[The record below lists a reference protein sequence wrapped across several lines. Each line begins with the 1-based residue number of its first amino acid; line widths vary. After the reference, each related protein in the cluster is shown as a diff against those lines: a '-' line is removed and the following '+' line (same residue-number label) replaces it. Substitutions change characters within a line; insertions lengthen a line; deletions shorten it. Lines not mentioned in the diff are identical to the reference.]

1 LQQNI
6 VIHIMKRTNMYNI
19 CLIAILVLS
28 SLSLFVFN
36 DNTFATHI
44 SKPILTMDKQTFEIN
59 ENITVKGW
67 VEYQNNPASDVLLDI
82 VVINEPDSGNELIR
96 SQVMSNDTGNFT
108 SNIILPV
115 NTVPGNYT
123 LTVISQC
130 REQHR
135 NICTNQNSSIPI
147 SIVKS

>member
-1 LQQNI
+1 
-6 VIHIMKRTNMYNI
+6 MKRTNMYNI
-19 CLIAILVLS
+19 CLITILVLS
-28 SLSLFVFN
+28 SLSLFVF

-82 VVINEPDSGNELIR
+82 VVINEPDGGNELIR

-108 SNIILPV
+108 ANVILPV
-115 NTVPGNYT
+115 NTAPGNYT

-130 REQHR
+130 REEHR

-147 SIVKS
+147 GIVKS

>member
-1 LQQNI
+1 
-6 VIHIMKRTNMYNI
+6 METRRTNMYNI
-19 CLIAILVLS
+19 CMIAILVLS

-36 DNTFATHI
+36 DDGFATHI
-44 SKPILTMDKQTFEIN
+44 SKPILTMDKQTFDVN

-82 VVINEPDSGNELIR
+82 VLIHEPNGGNEIVR
-96 SQVMSNDTGNFT
+96 NQVRSNDAGNFT
-108 SNIILPV
+108 SNIILPI
-115 NTVPGNYT
+115 NTAPGNYT

-130 REQHR
+130 RDEHR
-135 NICTNQNSSIPI
+135 NICTNQNSLIPI

>member
-1 LQQNI
+1 
-6 VIHIMKRTNMYNI
+6 MKIRKTGMYNI

-36 DNTFATHI
+36 DDTFATHI

-130 REQHR
+130 REEHR

>member
-1 LQQNI
+1 
-6 VIHIMKRTNMYNI
+6 MKIKRRISMYNI

-28 SLSLFVFN
+28 SLSLFVF
-36 DNTFATHI
+36 DDTFATHI
-44 SKPILTMDKQTFEIN
+44 SKPILTMDKRTFEIN

-82 VVINEPDSGNELIR
+82 VVINKPDGGNELIR
-96 SQVMSNDTGNFT
+96 NQVLSNDAGNFT
-108 SNIILPV
+108 SNIILPI
-115 NTVPGNYT
+115 NTAPGNYT

-130 REQHR
+130 REEHR
-135 NICTNQNSSIPI
+135 SICTNQNSTIPI

>member
-1 LQQNI
+1 
-6 VIHIMKRTNMYNI
+6 MKRTNMYNI
-19 CLIAILVLS
+19 CLITILVLS
-28 SLSLFVFN
+28 SLSLFVF

-67 VEYQNNPASDVLLDI
+67 VEYQNNPASDILLDI
-82 VVINEPDSGNELIR
+82 VVINEPDGGNELIR

-108 SNIILPV
+108 ANVILPV
-115 NTVPGNYT
+115 NTAPGNYT

-130 REQHR
+130 REEHR

-147 SIVKS
+147 GIVKS

>member
-1 LQQNI
+1 MEI
-6 VIHIMKRTNMYNI
+6 RRTNMHNV
-19 CLIAILVLS
+19 CMIAILVLS
-28 SLSLFVFN
+28 SLSLFLF
-36 DNTFATHI
+36 DDDTFATHI
-44 SKPILTMDKQTFEIN
+44 SKPILTMDKQTFDVN

-82 VVINEPDSGNELIR
+82 VLTHEPNGGNELVR
-96 SQVMSNDTGNFT
+96 NQVRSNDAGNFT

-130 REQHR
+130 RDEHR
-135 NICTNQNSSIPI
+135 NICTNQNSFIPI
-147 SIVKS
+147 SIIKS